1 MTLVVTNELAKVL
14 EAAEINT
21 LHSRLNA
28 IQKIQS
34 NPMGI
39 EVKTFGNATA
49 FSARNIPGPSFN
61 TVKGITDEEQ
71 NEVENIINYYK
82 QKDIPVRLEITPAHV
97 SSKFLTYLARIGF
110 YQTDFHSTLFADLQS
125 INDHAGSEILIREL
139 EKDEFHL
146 FAEIYANGFQLPAFL
161 QDGIAQNN
169 QVLHNRDGWT
179 FYLASFSDQPAGVG
193 VIFIQDSIA
202 TLAAAATEPSYRNN
216 GIHQALIS
224 SRIQLAKSQGCKMIV
239 GQARFGSISQNNME
253 RAGMKIAYTKTIWV
267 QK

>member
-14 EAAEINT
+14 ETAEINT
-21 LHSRLNA
+21 LQSRLNA
-28 IQKIQS
+28 IQDIHS

-39 EVKTFGNATA
+39 EVEKFGNATA

-61 TVKGITDEEQ
+61 TVKGITDEDQ

-82 QKDIPVRLEITPAHV
+82 QKNIPVRLEITPAHV
-97 SSKFLTYLARIGF
+97 SSKFLTYLASIGF

-125 INDHAGSEILIREL
+125 INDHTYSEILIREL

-179 FYLASFSDQPAGVG
+179 FYLASFSDQPTGVG